1 MCVGFSE
8 RLKAERLKKGL
19 KQRELAGL
27 VKTTNT
33 SISNWER
40 GLSHPSAAVISQLAQ
55 ALEIS
60 PFDLLGN
67 YSLKDIK
74 DLDSKNSSELSF
86 EDSMALAFSADVI
99 KDVGDELGNA
109 LSNSGKE
116 LNQNMR
122 EFDAAAQKAVFNVL
136 LADGGEQ
143 LLIAY
148 AALSNKGKAILLEYI
163 AGLLKVPTYLKE
175 PEFGIDEEQISELN
189 EARKKLDS

>member
-1 MCVGFSE
+1 VGFSE

-33 SISNWER
+33 SVSNWEK
-40 GLSHPSAAVISQLAQ
+40 GLSRPSGAVISQLAQ
-55 ALEIS
+55 VLEIS

-67 YSLKDIK
+67 YTLKDIK
-74 DLDSKNSSELSF
+74 DLNSKNPAELSF
-86 EDSMALAFSADVI
+86 EDSIALAFSADVI
-99 KDVGDELGNA
+99 KEVGDELGTA
-109 LSNSGKE
+109 LSNTGKE
-116 LNQNMR
+116 LKQNMR
-122 EFDAAAQKAVFNVL
+122 ELGAAVQRAFFNVL

-163 AGLLKVPTYLKE
+163 AGLLKVPNYLKE
-175 PEFGIDEEQISELN
+175 PEFGVDEEQISNLN